1 MLRPGVA
8 GKRRN
13 CYKEQPIAPAGPAQE
28 AWINS

>member
-28 AWINS
+28 A